1 VSTIAITSTIC
12 QGASNK
18 KKGAKKN
25 IPKPIFSDQKSN
37 VGISNVGSPSF
48 RDTPNVAFF
57 TAEDQ
62 AMKRKHLGFTAS
74 VIHPR
79 KII

>member
-1 VSTIAITSTIC
+1 VSGVAITSTIFWWF
-12 QGASNK
+12 QFK
-18 KKGAKKN
+18 KSAKKN
-25 IPKPIFSDQKSN
+25 IPKPMFSNQKSN
-37 VGISNVGSPSF
+37 VGISNLGSPSF

-62 AMKRKHLGFTAS
+62 AMKRKHQGFTAS

-79 KII
+79 KIS